1 MKIVRPQPV
10 TDAILLSSS
19 VPETDYAAWSSA
31 TTYGLGAY
39 VIKTAT
45 HRIYKSLQASNLN
58 HDPAA
63 EADPLNPVWWLDYS
77 ATNRW
82 MMFDKVVGQQT
93 SQADSIAVSLQTTVR
108 VDSVA
113 LLNISASTVRIKMTS
128 ASSAVVYDK
137 TYDATNALVI
147 QDWYAYFFTTPI
159 TEFVR
164 KTDLFITDLPP
175 YASAKLEVTLTDT
188 GNTVKCGE
196 FIYGLSND
204 IGETQYGAR
213 VGIQDY
219 SVKTVDTFGNYS
231 VLQRA
236 FAKRGTFTIWVD
248 STQMSAVQSLLS
260 SIRSTPTLFIG
271 SDLIEG
277 SMIYGFYKDFDIDI
291 AYPTISICSM
301 EVEGLT

>member
-19 VPETDYAAWSSA
+19 VPENDYAAWSGA

-39 VIKTAT
+39 VIKAAT
-45 HRIYKSLQASNLN
+45 HRIYKSLQAGNLN

-63 EADPLNPVWWLDYS
+63 EANPASPVWWLDYS
-77 ATNRW
+77 STNRW

-93 SQADSIAVSLQTTVR
+93 SQADSIAISIQTAVR

-113 LLNISASTVRIKMTS
+113 LLNISAKTVTVKMTS
-128 ASSAVVYDK
+128 AS
-137 TYDATNALVI
+137 DATVYENTFDVTNEKASNG
-147 QDWYAYFFTTPI
+147 WYSYFFTTPL
-159 TEFVR
+159 TEFLR

-175 YASAKLEVTLTDT
+175 YNSAKIDITLNDA

-196 FIYGLSND
+196 LIYGLAND
-204 IGETQYGAR
+204 IGGTQYGAR

-236 FAKRGTFTIWVD
+236 FAKRGTFTVWVD
-248 STQMSAVQSLLS
+248 SLDMSTAMALLS

-271 SDLIEG
+271 SDSIEP

-291 AYPTISICSM
+291 AYPTASICSI

>member
-31 TTYGLGAY
+31 TTYAIGDY
-39 VIKTAT
+39 VIKTTT

-77 ATNRW
+77 STNRW
-82 MMFDKVVGQQT
+82 RMFDKLVGQQT
-93 SQADSIAVSLQTTVR
+93 SQADSIAISLQTAAR
-108 VDSVA
+108 VDSLA
-113 LLNISASTVRIKMTS
+113 LLNISASSVTVTMTS
-128 ASSAVVYDK
+128 ASNSTVYQK
-137 TYDATNALVI
+137 TFSVTNYKSTNG
-147 QDWYAYFFTTPI
+147 WYSYFFTTPL
-159 TEFVR
+159 TEFLR

-175 YASAKLEVTLTDT
+175 YNSAKIDITLNDT

-196 FIYGLSND
+196 VIYGLAND
-204 IGETQYGAR
+204 IGGTQYGAR

-236 FAKRGTFTIWVD
+236 FAKRGTFSVWVD
-248 STQMSAVQSLLS
+248 STNMATTMALLS

-271 SDLIEG
+271 SDSIES

-291 AYPTISICSM
+291 AYPTESICSI